1 MTGIRAVGG
10 YGGLLLSA
18 GPPGAERVHNWREAG
33 QPVSR
38 KSGPTSHTDTTS
50 LENFLRPIVEQF
62 GCDLEAADITPAG
75 RRRLLRV
82 LVDRDGGISLD
93 DIAEV
98 TRAISKALDADDI
111 MGEGA
116 YTLEVSSPGVDRPLT
131 LPRHWRRNIS
141 RLVAVTLTDDTKLTG
156 RIKSASDEAAELDVD
171 GKRRS
176 VAYADVAKAKI
187 QIEFNRTAGND
198 EDETPADGTVE
209 EN

>member
-1 MTGIRAVGG
+1 M
-10 YGGLLLSA
+10 
-18 GPPGAERVHNWREAG
+18 
-33 QPVSR
+33 SR
-38 KSGPTSHTDTTS
+38 RTDHTDTTS

-62 GCDLEAADITPAG
+62 GGDLEAADIAPAG

-82 LVDRDGGISLD
+82 LVDRDGGINLD
-93 DIAEV
+93 DVSEV
-98 TRAISKALDADDI
+98 TRAISKALDTDDI

-141 RLVAVTLTDDTKLTG
+141 RLVTVTLNAGGKVTG

-171 GKRRS
+171 GTRRT
-176 VAYADVAKAKI
+176 VAYADVAKAKV
-187 QIEFNRTAGND
+187 QIEFNRAAGND
-198 EDETPADGTVE
+198 ETETPADGTVE